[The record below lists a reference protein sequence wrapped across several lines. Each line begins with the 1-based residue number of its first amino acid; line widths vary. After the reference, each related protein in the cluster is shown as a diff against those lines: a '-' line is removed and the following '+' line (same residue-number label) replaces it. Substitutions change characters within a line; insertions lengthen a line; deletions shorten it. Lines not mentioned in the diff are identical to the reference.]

1 MSTRPVTVVSL
12 RICCHP
18 SVAPTR
24 PDATPAASRVE
35 SSNPG
40 GGKGREHS
48 AGASQNLPCIPQA
61 SCGPDRRQAQPRP
74 HRRRAVTHNPAKGG
88 KSPNQA
94 RHVIVADDLKAAAV
108 PSQKVTED
116 VSANCGNGHAAASI
130 VPPTSYLPAESGRP
144 IPHGIP
150 SSGGPAGHVHIEFHE
165 EKRAGF
171 HNVYL
176 DRIQPV
182 AGGDAADTDPEEA
195 AWRTAVEATPWLV
208 GSGEPEREVPPEELF
223 ERLKPFKDRVADD
236 IRGDQE

>member
-1 MSTRPVTVVSL
+1 MATRPRVRMSTRPVTVVSL

-18 SVAPTR
+18 SAAPTR
-24 PDATPAASRVE
+24 PDATPAAASRVE

-144 IPHGIP
+144 FHMTFRRPAVRPGTCT
-150 SSGGPAGHVHIEFHE
+150 SSSTRRSGPAS
-165 EKRAGF
+165 
-171 HNVYL
+171 
-176 DRIQPV
+176 
-182 AGGDAADTDPEEA
+182 T
-195 AWRTAVEATPWLV
+195 TSTST
-208 GSGEPEREVPPEELF
+208 GSSP
-223 ERLKPFKDRVADD
+223 
-236 IRGDQE
+236 